1 MPHNNAPQGL
11 WHRIRVRLFGSPKE
25 IRDPSLFHK
34 LSLIPVLAWV
44 GLGADGLSSSSYGPP
59 EAFAA
64 LSGHTYLCLFL
75 GLATAFTVVVISYAY
90 TRVIEHFPHG
100 GGGYIV
106 ATHMLG
112 PAAGVLSGC
121 ALILD
126 YILCITVSIAAS
138 VDAVFSFLPLA
149 FQEQKIATGT
159 ALLVLLVILNIR
171 GVKESV
177 VILAPIFALFV
188 VTHLL
193 LFGAMFQFSG
203 QLASMNHSI
212 AEAYRHDIGTIGGWG
227 ILLIFLRAYS
237 LGGGTYTG
245 LEAVSNGL
253 QIMREPKV
261 QTAKRTMFY
270 MATSLALTA
279 GGLFFCYLLAG
290 VAPAEGK
297 TLNAVL
303 AEKAFATF
311 SAGGV
316 LALLTLLSEGALLM
330 VGAQTGFIDGPR
342 VMANMAV
349 DSWLPHR
356 FAALSERLTMR
367 NGVLLL
373 GGAALL
379 LLWYTKGSVSALVI
393 MFSINVFI
401 TFSLSQIGM
410 VRYFVSHRGKERQW
424 LRHLLVHIVGGGLC
438 LTILLITIFEKF
450 AEGGWLTLAITGI
463 LIFVCSAIRRHYQR
477 VAGAMRELDEMLL
490 DLPFGNEPDPGPPLR
505 SEPTAILLVTGYNGF
520 GVHLLLSIIGSFA
533 KSFTNMIFV
542 SVGVIDSGSFKGIE
556 ELEGL
561 ERSVNGYLSRYVDL
575 ARRFGFRADCRMG
588 MGTDVV
594 ETATGV
600 CRQIFS
606 EYPNSSV
613 FLGQLIFPLAKFYH
627 WMLHNVTA
635 FAIQRRLQWDG
646 VKTIILPV
654 RVRLR

>member
-1 MPHNNAPQGL
+1 
-11 WHRIRVRLFGSPKE
+11 VRLFGPPKE
-25 IRDPSLFHK
+25 IRDPTLFHK

-64 LSGHTYLCLFL
+64 LSGHSYLCLFL

-149 FQEQKIATGT
+149 YQGQKIAMGT
-159 ALLVLLVILNIR
+159 VLMVLLIILNIR

-177 VILAPIFALFV
+177 VILAPIFVAFV
-188 VTHLL
+188 ATHLL
-193 LFGAMFQFSG
+193 LFGGMAQFSG
-203 QLASMNHSI
+203 QLGSVTQSVGH
-212 AEAYRHDIGTIGGWG
+212 AYRHDAATIGGWG

-261 QTAKRTMFY
+261 QTARRTMVY
-270 MATSLALTA
+270 MAASLALTA

-303 AEKAFATF
+303 AEKVF
-311 SAGGV
+311 SLYPAGGV
-316 LALLTLLSEGALLM
+316 LALLTLLSEGALLL

-367 NGVLLL
+367 NGVVLM

-379 LLWYTKGSVSALVI
+379 LLWYTKGSVSALVV

-401 TFSLSQIGM
+401 TFSLSQVGM
-410 VRYFVSHRGKERQW
+410 ARYFILHREKDPQW
-424 LRHLLVHIVGGGLC
+424 LRHLAVHILGGGLC
-438 LTILLITIFEKF
+438 ITILLITIFEKF
-450 AEGGWLTLAITGI
+450 TEGGWLTLVITGI
-463 LIFVCSAIRRHYQR
+463 LIAVCYAIRRHYTQ

-490 DLPFGNEPDPGPPLR
+490 DIPLRHEPDRGPPER
-505 SEPTAILLVTGYNGF
+505 NEPTAILLVTGYNGF
-520 GVHLLLSIIGSFA
+520 GVHMLLAVVGSFA
-533 KSFTNMIFV
+533 KSYTNMIFV
-542 SVGVIDSGSFKGIE
+542 SVGVIDSGSFKGIDE
-556 ELEGL
+556 IDGL
-561 ERSVNGYLSRYVDL
+561 ERSVREYLNKYVTIANHL
-575 ARRFGFRADCRMG
+575 GFRADYRIG
-588 MGTDVV
+588 MGTEVV
-594 ETATGV
+594 ETATDV
-600 CRQIFS
+600 CRQIIA

-627 WMLHNVTA
+627 WILHNITA

-646 VKTIILPV
+646 IKTIILPV
-654 RVRLR
+654 RVALK